1 MMKIRVS
8 ACIQVLQMVVIFK
21 ECHIIFAYKIGTM
34 VVCTILLINTVTLI
48 KITQIHQRNV
58 KRYILA
64 IQLYNN
70 KP

>member
-8 ACIQVLQMVVIFK
+8 ACIKLLQMDVIFK
-21 ECHIIFAYKIGTM
+21 ECHIIFAIKIVTTM
-34 VVCTILLINTVTLI
+34 VVCIILLINTVTLI

-64 IQLYNN
+64 IQL
-70 KP
+70 